1 MTVPLRRAVEGET
14 VLVVEDDVQVLSAAV
29 ESLKDLGYRV
39 LAHDAADALELLKGD
54 ERVDIL
60 FSDVI
65 MPGCM
70 NGVQLSVEASR
81 LRPALKMLLTSGYTG
96 AALTNE
102 HEVSADVP
110 ILNKPYRREELA
122 DQLRLVLSSA

>member
-1 MTVPLRRAVEGET
+1 
-14 VLVVEDDVQVLSAAV
+14 
-29 ESLKDLGYRV
+29 
-39 LAHDAADALELLKGD
+39 
-54 ERVDIL
+54 
-60 FSDVI
+60 
-65 MPGCM
+65 
-70 NGVQLSVEASR
+70 VQLSVEASR
-81 LRPALKMLLTSGYTG
+81 LRPALKVLLTSGYTG